1 MFSAIEFSYADSPK
15 EVLQSK
21 GITLSTCRM
30 VLAQHVFPLLMKPA
44 GDLEGVGE
52 FFKLFFILTISIN
65 GLLDS

>member
-1 MFSAIEFSYADSPK
+1 MFSAIEFSNADSPK

-44 GDLEGVGE
+44 GDFEGVGE